1 MSEAIAVEKR
11 DSTGTR
17 NNRRLRRSGFVP
29 AVLYGHGLENVS
41 LKVREHDLAAAIRH
55 GSRVVDLTG
64 ATNESALIRSVAWD
78 TFGLEILHVDFA
90 RVSADERIEVKVA
103 IELKGQSPGVKEG
116 GVIELFIHEVEI
128 ECPALKIPDKLTI
141 SINGLKID
149 DSLTTSDLV
158 LPEGVKLL
166 SHEGEVVVHC
176 VLPKEEE
183 EAAPEVAAAGEPEI
197 IGRKPEEAEAEE

>member
-11 DSTGTR
+11 DLTGKR
-17 NNRRLRRSGFVP
+17 NNRRLRRSGYVP
-29 AVLYGHGLENVS
+29 AILYGHGLENLS
-41 LKVREHDLAAAIRH
+41 LKVNEHDLAAVIRH

-64 ATNESALIRSVAWD
+64 AANESALIRQVAWD
-78 TFGLEILHVDFA
+78 TFGLEILHVDFT
-90 RVSADERIEVKVA
+90 RVSADERIEVKVP
-103 IELKGQSPGVKEG
+103 IELKGQAAGAKEG
-116 GVIELFIHEVEI
+116 GVVELLIHEVEI
-128 ECPALKIPDKLTI
+128 ECPALKIPDKI
-141 SINGLKID
+141 VVNINELKIE

-176 VLPKEEE
+176 VLPKEEA
-183 EAAPEVAAAGEPEI
+183 EAAPEVAAPGEPEV

>member
-11 DSTGTR
+11 DLIGTR
-17 NNRRLRRSGFVP
+17 NNRRLRQSGYVP
-29 AVLYGHGLENVS
+29 AILYGHGLENLS

-64 ATNESALIRSVAWD
+64 AANESALIRQVAWD

-90 RVSADERIEVKVA
+90 RVSADERIEVKIA
-103 IELKGQSPGVKEG
+103 IELKGQAAGVKEG
-116 GVIELFIHEVEI
+116 GVVELLIHEVEI
-128 ECPALKIPDKLTI
+128 ECPALKIPDKI
-141 SINGLKID
+141 VVNVSALKVD

-166 SHEGEVVVHC
+166 SHAGEVVVHC
-176 VLPKEEE
+176 FMPKEEE

-197 IGRKPEEAEAEE
+197 IGRKPGEEEAEE